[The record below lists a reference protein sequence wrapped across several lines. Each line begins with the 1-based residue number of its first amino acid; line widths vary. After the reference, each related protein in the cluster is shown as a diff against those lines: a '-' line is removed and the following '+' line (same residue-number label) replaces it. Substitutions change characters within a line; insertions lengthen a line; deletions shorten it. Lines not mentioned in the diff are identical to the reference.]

1 MSMDFLNSVVDK
13 MEQTKVDLRQVC
25 DSKVSGERVQKI
37 NPSEI
42 SSWEHRD
49 RCDFELGDIDKL
61 ADSIEL
67 KGQAQPIVLV
77 LANDVFKGK
86 ENDNC
91 KYIVI
96 AGYRRWLACKSR
108 GLLVD
113 AIIRELS
120 FEQAISCLVSENEKE
135 AVSDYSKGMFFS
147 KLLNREGTTRKAL
160 YERLGIKK
168 GMFDN
173 YISFSEVPNEI
184 WIEVGDL
191 SKVSARTSATIK
203 LVCQKSEAHKQA
215 VIAISKKISEGIGE
229 KKIISLVNAQL
240 SNLSAIDKKESATRV
255 ALSKSIYMEYN
266 KDQIKVFGLNSVSE
280 DQYDGLKRKV
290 TEVLENFIH
299 DM

>member
-13 MEQTKVDLRQVC
+13 MEQTKVDLGQVC
-25 DSKVSGERVQKI
+25 NSKATGERVEKI
-37 NPSEI
+37 NPSDI

-49 RCDFELGDIDKL
+49 RCDFELGDIDDL
-61 ADSIEL
+61 ANSIEL

-86 ENDNC
+86 ENYKC

-108 GLLVD
+108 GILVD
-113 AIIRELS
+113 AIVRNLS
-120 FEQAISCLVSENEKE
+120 FDQAVSCLVSENEKE
-135 AVSDYSKGMFFS
+135 TVSDYSKGMFFS
-147 KLLNREGTTRKAL
+147 KLLKREGTTRKAL

-184 WIEVGDL
+184 WIEIGDL

-203 LVCQKSEAHKQA
+203 LLCQKSEDHKQA
-215 VIAISKKISEGIGE
+215 VMAISKKVSEGIGE
-229 KKIISLVNAQL
+229 KKILALVKAQL
-240 SNLSAIDKKESATRV
+240 SKPSVNDEKVSATRV
-255 ALSKSIYMEYN
+255 ALTKSIYMEYK
-266 KDQIKVFGLNSVSE
+266 KDQIVVFGLNSVSE
-280 DQYDGLKRKV
+280 EQYNGLKKKV
-290 TEVLENFIH
+290 TEALESFIH